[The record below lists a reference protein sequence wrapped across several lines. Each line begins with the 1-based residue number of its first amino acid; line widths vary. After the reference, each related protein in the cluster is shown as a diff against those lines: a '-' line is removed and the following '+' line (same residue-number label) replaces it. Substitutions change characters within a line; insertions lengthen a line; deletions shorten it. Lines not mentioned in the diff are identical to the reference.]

1 MVRLTSYSEADK
13 IGERTIV
20 HRALSPRN
28 IDMQEP
34 LVETKRD
41 KELKSRRAHI
51 LEAALM
57 SFLEKGYHQTGV
69 RDIAKRAGVSLGNL
83 YNHFSGK
90 HAVLAEIAAL
100 EREELQPF
108 LSDLRSD
115 AAPLEVLED
124 FVRNYLIHLSAP
136 ENVILSLEIASEAV
150 RKPDIAKMFLEN
162 QNALLDALAALL
174 TRGVKESCFRSL
186 PNTREAASSILDAM
200 EGKALRA
207 TLQTNNT
214 TIDHTKLW
222 DFIKNAVTN
231 PPDSPS

>member
-1 MVRLTSYSEADK
+1 M
-13 IGERTIV
+13 
-20 HRALSPRN
+20 
-28 IDMQEP
+28 DMQEP
-34 LVETKRD
+34 PSETKRD
-41 KELKSRRAHI
+41 KDLRSRRAQI
-51 LEAALM
+51 LEAALK

-108 LSDLRSD
+108 LSELRND
-115 AAPLEVLED
+115 GAPLEVLEG
-124 FVRNYLIHLSAP
+124 FVLNYLIHLSAP

-162 QNALLDALAALL
+162 QNALLDELAVLL
-174 TRGVKESCFRSL
+174 TRGVKEGCFRLL
-186 PNTREAASSILDAM
+186 PDTREAASLILDAM

-207 TLQTNNT
+207 TLQISGT
-214 TIDHTKLW
+214 TVDPAELW
-222 DFIKNAVTN
+222 GFIKNAVTN
-231 PPDSPS
+231 PPYKTS

>member
-1 MVRLTSYSEADK
+1 MVRLTSYSETDR
-13 IGERTIV
+13 IEERTFV
-20 HRALSPRN
+20 HPAPKPRN

-51 LEAALM
+51 LDAALM

-108 LSDLRSD
+108 ISELRND
-115 AAPLEVLED
+115 VAPLEVLED

-186 PNTREAASSILDAM
+186 PNMREAASLILDAM

-207 TLQTNNT
+207 ILKTNKT
-214 TIDHTKLW
+214 TIDHAELW
-222 DFIKNAVTN
+222 DFIKSAVIN
-231 PPDSPS
+231 QRDSPN

>member
-1 MVRLTSYSEADK
+1 
-13 IGERTIV
+13 
-20 HRALSPRN
+20 
-28 IDMQEP
+28 MQEP
-34 LVETKRD
+34 PIETKRD

-100 EREELQPF
+100 EREEFQPF
-108 LSDLRSD
+108 LTELSSDE
-115 AAPLEVLED
+115 APLKVLEG

-162 QNALLDALAALL
+162 QNALLDALAVLL
-174 TRGVKESCFRSL
+174 ARGVKDGCFRLL
-186 PNTREAASSILDAM
+186 PNTREAASLILDAM

-207 TLQTNNT
+207 TLQTGQT
-214 TIDHTKLW
+214 TVDHTELW
-222 DFIKNAVTN
+222 DFIKNAITC
-231 PPDSPS
+231 PPN